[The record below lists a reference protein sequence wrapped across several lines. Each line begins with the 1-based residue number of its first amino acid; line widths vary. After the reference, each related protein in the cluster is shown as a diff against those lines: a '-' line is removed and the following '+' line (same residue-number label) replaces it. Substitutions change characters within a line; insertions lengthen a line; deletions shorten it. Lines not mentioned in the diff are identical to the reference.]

1 MSPLSP
7 IREPLVAVPR
17 RLGRAL
23 FRNHIENGA
32 FVSLGMAVVGVG
44 LALVFGRNVAIQA
57 ATGAL
62 CASIVDRPG
71 PLPVK
76 ARMFALATAGATL
89 LTVLT
94 ILANGHIVLMGLVVA
109 GMSFVTGLITAY
121 GQRAIGLGVTA
132 VLALLFGLAA
142 NQAGGVPVALH
153 VGIFASGAVAYSL
166 FALGVSILLDDRN
179 RQLYLG
185 EAVRAFSAYLAA
197 KSDLYDPKT
206 RTRLAL
212 ERLVETHAGFTEAL
226 QAARDIIFVG
236 HKTPSRQRWMAA
248 LLALLD
254 CFDMIV
260 SSDADIETLRQSGH
274 ADLLARLKTLTAG
287 FAADTEELALALTT
301 PGVNFTFSSHS
312 EEIAALQC
320 EVERLG
326 AADGG
331 HEPLA
336 VSAFRSTG
344 HKLAYG
350 WQRIEKLARAAD
362 RRAGAQT
369 ILPNVDLEA
378 FAHRDRVDIRVLRD
392 QMSFSSPIMRY
403 AIRLTLAMTCAY
415 LLTLALPNLV
425 HGGWVL
431 LTTALIMR
439 ASYSVTRQ
447 RRNYRIVGTAAGCLV
462 AALLVRFVP
471 HDWLFL
477 PMILTVGGAHAF
489 AAIDFRVTA
498 LCASITALLSLHFL
512 APEGMNSLSLV
523 YERLGDTLIGAA
535 LSWAFSYLLPSWEWR
550 NIPKLVTTALKADK
564 AYAAL
569 SLARQRND
577 QDFRLARKR
586 AHDATATLS
595 QTVRRL
601 ADEPHIDREMLVTL
615 NALIAANYLL
625 ASDLASMRVL
635 FRTRKNELDP
645 VTTERILETA
655 RANVELSL
663 TAHEPKA
670 SPQGHLSRRSL
681 GDSLGGHNAMVS
693 LTRRLIHIERAAKR
707 VSALAGK
714 VLKLA

>member
-1 MSPLSP
+1 MASLSPL
-7 IREPLVAVPR
+7 REPLASVPR

-44 LALVFGRNVAIQA
+44 MALAFGRNVAILA

-76 ARMFALATAGATL
+76 ARMYALATAGATL

-94 ILANGHIVLMGLVVA
+94 ILADGHIVLMGLIVA

-132 VLALLFGLAA
+132 VLALLFGMAA
-142 NQAGGVPVALH
+142 NQAGAIPVPLH
-153 VGIFASGAVAYSL
+153 VGIFASGAIAYSL
-166 FALGVSILLDDRN
+166 FSLAVSILLDDRN
-179 RQLYLG
+179 RQIYLG

-212 ERLVETHAGFTEAL
+212 ERLVETHAAFTEVL
-226 QAARDIIFVG
+226 QAARDIIFIG

-260 SSDADIETLRQSGH
+260 ASDADIETLRQSGH
-274 ADLLARLKTLTAG
+274 AELLARLRALTAA

-301 PGVNFTFSSHS
+301 PGVSLTFRPHA
-312 EEIAALQC
+312 EEIATLQR
-320 EVERLG
+320 EVERL
-326 AADGG
+326 AEIEAG

-350 WQRIEKLARAAD
+350 WLRLEKLARAAD
-362 RRAGAQT
+362 KRAGAQT

-378 FAHRDRVDIRVLRD
+378 FVHRDRMDIRVLRD
-392 QMSFSSPIMRY
+392 QMTFSSPIMRY
-403 AIRLTLAMTCAY
+403 AIRLTLAMTCGY

-439 ASYSVTRQ
+439 ASYSVTKQ
-447 RRNYRIVGTAAGCLV
+447 RRNHRIVGTAVGCLV
-462 AALLVRFVP
+462 AAVLVHFLPR
-471 HDWLFL
+471 DWLFL
-477 PMILTVGGAHAF
+477 PVILTVGGAHAF
-489 AAIDFRVTA
+489 ATVDFRVTA
-498 LCASITALLSLHFL
+498 MCASITALLQLHFI
-512 APEGMNSLSLV
+512 APEAMSSTSLIFQ
-523 YERLGDTLIGAA
+523 RLGDTLIGAG
-535 LSWAFSYLLPSWEWR
+535 LSWGFSYLLPSWEWR
-550 NIPKLVTTALKADK
+550 NIPKLVATALKADK

-586 AHDATATLS
+586 AHDAIATLS

-601 ADEPHIDREMLVTL
+601 ADEPNIDRPTLVTL
-615 NALIAANYLL
+615 NNLIAANYLL

-635 FRTRKNELDP
+635 FRTRKHELDP
-645 VTTERILETA
+645 VTTERLLETA
-655 RANVELSL
+655 RSNVELAL
-663 TAHEPKA
+663 TAHEAKTA
-670 SPQGHLSRRSL
+670 PQSRLSRRSL
-681 GDSLGGHNAMVS
+681 GESLGGHNAIVS
-693 LTRRLIHIERAAKR
+693 LTRRLVHIERTAER